1 MLLDNDFNKP
11 QAFHKT
17 DIARSGGLASIISF
31 LIFVLLNNLLFSILY
46 LDYLVLGM
54 GLFLIGFLDDIKM
67 KFSPKTRLALMTA
80 FLLVCVKIFS
90 IQINGID
97 LIFLNQMIRKLAS
110 PYFVENDLYEYDRLQ
125 WATGVTR
132 DDLYKSIKLIE
143 KYYKKAKD

>member
-1 MLLDNDFNKP
+1 MQSESLEFSLLSILTFFSFFAFLIIQKLSHKIFNGMLLDNDFNKP

-90 IQINGID
+90 
-97 LIFLNQMIRKLAS
+97 
-110 PYFVENDLYEYDRLQ
+110 
-125 WATGVTR
+125 
-132 DDLYKSIKLIE
+132 
-143 KYYKKAKD
+143 